1 MPQDTPGQR
10 QGAFIQ
16 AELRPTLGPD
26 PDQSVPLEPGAS
38 QEEIQKRLGEALDDT
53 EREYLG
59 LQDTSFPLERWQSV
73 FLRSPEV
80 NSTVLDREAVLLNLE
95 NGVYYTLNPVGTAIW
110 ELFNG
115 DRPLEIVA
123 TLRSGERV

>member
-1 MPQDTPGQR
+1 MMPQDTPGQR
-10 QGAFIQ
+10 QTAFIQ
-16 AELRPTLGPD
+16 AGLRPALGPD

-59 LQDTSFPLERWQSV
+59 LQDTRFPLERWQSV
-73 FLRSPEV
+73 FLRSPAV

-95 NGVYYTLNPVGTAIW
+95 TAVYYTVNPVG
-110 ELFNG
+110 
-115 DRPLEIVA
+115 
-123 TLRSGERV
+123 